1 MKGKNQS
8 IQRHRSME
16 KAVGLG
22 QVVANPVFYTTTAG
36 FKQDNASKVFNAG
49 LYTWK
54 ALKI

>member
-1 MKGKNQS
+1 
-8 IQRHRSME
+8 ME